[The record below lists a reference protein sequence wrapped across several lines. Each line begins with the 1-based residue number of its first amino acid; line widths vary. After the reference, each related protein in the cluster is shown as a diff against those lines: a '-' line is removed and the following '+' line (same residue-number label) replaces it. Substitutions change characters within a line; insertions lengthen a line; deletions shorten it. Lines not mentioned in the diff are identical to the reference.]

1 MELCVALDL
10 PTKEENLV
18 LVQKIKEYDVW
29 LKVGLRT
36 YIRDGENFL
45 KAIKAINPEFKIFLD
60 LKLYDIPNTMADAA
74 ESIMGLGVDM
84 FNVHASA
91 GKRAMSEIMNRLKKY
106 DNRPIVLAVTA
117 LTSFSEDEFKDVYEK
132 DIAMKADQFAKDA
145 MDSGL
150 DGVVCSAYESKS
162 IKDITNNSF
171 MTLTPGIR
179 PFGEDAGDQK
189 RVADITFAKE
199 QMVDFIVVGR
209 PIYQAKNPN
218 KILEKILR
226 KIFYIYIINTTIQY
240 RHIDTLGMEVRY
252 D

>member
-10 PTKEENLV
+10 GTKEENLA
-18 LVQKIKEYDVW
+18 LIEKIKAHDVW

-36 YIRDGENFL
+36 YIRDGEEFL
-45 KAIKAINPEFKIFLD
+45 KAIKQINPDFKIFLD

-91 GKRAMSEIMNRLKKY
+91 GKRAMKTVMDRLQKY
-106 DNRPIVLAVTA
+106 ENRPIVLAVTA
-117 LTSFSEDEFKDVYEK
+117 LTSFSEEEFQAVYEK
-132 DIAMKADQFAKDA
+132 GISQKADQFAKDA

-150 DGVVCSAYESKS
+150 DGVVCSAFESAS
-162 IKDITNNSF
+162 IKNITNNDF

-189 RVADITFAKE
+189 RVADVAFAKE
-199 QMVDFIVVGR
+199 QGVDFIVVGR
-209 PIYQAKNPN
+209 PIYQAQNPSEVIA
-218 KILEKILR
+218 KILKL
-226 KIFYIYIINTTIQY
+226 
-240 RHIDTLGMEVRY
+240 L
-252 D
+252 

>member
-10 PTKEENLV
+10 PTKEENLA
-18 LVQKIKEYDVW
+18 LIEKIKSHDVW

-36 YIRDGENFL
+36 YIRDGEEFL
-45 KAIKAINPEFKIFLD
+45 KAIKAINPDFKIFLD

-91 GKRAMSEIMNRLKKY
+91 GKRAMTTVMDRLKKY
-106 DNRPIVLAVTA
+106 EKRPIVLAVTA
-117 LTSFSEDEFKDVYEK
+117 LTSFSEDEFASVYESG
-132 DIAMKADQFAKDA
+132 IAAKADQFAKDA

-150 DGVVCSAYESKS
+150 DGVVCSAFESAS
-162 IKDITNNSF
+162 IKKITSSAF

-189 RVADITFAKE
+189 RVADVAFAKE
-199 QMVDFIVVGR
+199 QGVDFIVVGR
-209 PIYQAKNPN
+209 PIYQAENPSEVVG
-218 KILEKILR
+218 KILEL
-226 KIFYIYIINTTIQY
+226 
-240 RHIDTLGMEVRY
+240 L
-252 D
+252 